1 MEIII
6 NNCNNIKEAK
16 INIEENK
23 LNIKYG
29 LNGTGKSTIASAI
42 ENKNELSYLKSFGSN
57 TEPTIKINKNIKK
70 VISFNSNFIDN
81 IVFNGSNVIENS
93 FEVFIKSEKYD
104 NKRKKIQEDLVS
116 LNQET
121 LNDETIKEFIGNINF
136 IVSKLIITNKGNVKK
151 TIHYKS
157 ILNTENIFKIP
168 KLLEK
173 YKDFLEDNNMNI
185 EWIEWL
191 TKGFKFDEKGI
202 CPFCTNIFDDN
213 YNKRK
218 SKFLNTYKKRE
229 TQNIVEMK
237 NTIDKLKTYLKKSKY
252 EILIESVKEPKSED
266 EISLVFKKFIEES
279 NYIQK
284 KIKSICNFDSFN
296 ISNEEISQ
304 LHELILKMIID
315 YKKLDFYG
323 GIKFIKIC
331 KDINEK
337 INNLLE
343 KLDVL
348 KKEIG
353 EVNGLVLNTI
363 KKSKKEINQ
372 FLEIAGFKYEFD
384 FIVNNENEA
393 VTFLKYKIDNEETT
407 KIENIKRHLSWG
419 EKNAFALIL
428 FMYYAIS
435 QKADL
440 IILDDPIS
448 SFDDNKKYAIID
460 RLFINKKTLKSFRN
474 KTVLMLTHD
483 FEPIINFVVNNKPNN
498 EAKVSFIKN
507 YDGLIKEKYIS
518 QDEDIKLISHLYYKY
533 AKDSNINIISRV
545 SFLRKYIEI
554 TNNDQENMNL
564 AYEILSSI
572 IHGKKEISI
581 KVNRDKFMTMTQN
594 EKVIG
599 INYIKDFIENFD
611 YSEML
616 KKDYTQENIIKLYK
630 KEHNNYLK
638 SQLFREYLE
647 ISNKRKELQDNTLL
661 KFVDEIFHI
670 ENDYIYSLDLIK
682 FDTIPNFIIKRID
695 KYMDKERLNIE
706 SKITIQ

>member
-483 FEPIINFVVNNKPNN
+483 FEPIIDFVVNNKPNN

>member
-266 EISLVFKKFIEES
+266 EISLDFKKFIEES

-483 FEPIINFVVNNKPNN
+483 FEPIIDFVVNNKPNN